1 MQVVKPSAVE
11 LVPVTGGI
19 VKRPVIEARAEAR
32 RLIGAARAEAQRLV
46 TEAKEEVARIHAE
59 AYAAGYEAGLREFT
73 TRLLELQR
81 RRDTLLAD
89 AERDVLRLALRI
101 AEKIVGR
108 ELETQETTL
117 LDIVR
122 TAMRSIRHASTIT
135 ICVNPADTPK
145 LERHRE
151 AIETL
156 RRGQLVN
163 IVPDTRVSVGGCI
176 LESESGIV
184 DAQLDTQLRVIEQ
197 ALFDLHETQ
206 RRAAPQNSLE

>member
-1 MQVVKPSAVE
+1 MQVVKPSV
-11 LVPVTGGI
+11 LQLLPLTGGV

-32 RLIGAARAEAQRLV
+32 RLLSEARAEAERLV
-46 TEAKEEVARIHAE
+46 AEAKGEVERIRAE
-59 AYAAGYEAGLREFT
+59 AYAAGYEAGLKEFT

-81 RRDTLLAD
+81 RREMMLAD
-89 AERDVLRLALRI
+89 AEREVLRLALRI

-108 ELETQETTL
+108 ELETHDATL

-122 TAMRSIRHASTIT
+122 TAMRNIRHASAIT
-135 ICVNPADTPK
+135 ICVNPADVPK

-156 RRGQLVN
+156 RRGQFVN

-197 ALFDLHETQ
+197 ALLDLHETQ
-206 RRAAPQNSLE
+206 RRDARQTSLE

>member
-1 MQVVKPSAVE
+1 MLQLLP
-11 LVPVTGGI
+11 LTGGV

-32 RLIGAARAEAQRLV
+32 RLLSEARAEAERLV
-46 TEAKEEVARIHAE
+46 AEAKGEVERIRAE
-59 AYAAGYEAGLREFT
+59 AYAAGYEAGLKEFT

-81 RRDTLLAD
+81 RREMMLAD
-89 AERDVLRLALRI
+89 AEREVLRLALRI

-108 ELETQETTL
+108 ELETHDATL

-122 TAMRSIRHASTIT
+122 TAMRNIRHASAIT
-135 ICVNPADTPK
+135 ICVNPADVPK

-156 RRGQLVN
+156 RRGQFVN

-197 ALFDLHETQ
+197 ALLDLHETQ
-206 RRAAPQNSLE
+206 RRDARQTSLE

>member
-1 MQVVKPSAVE
+1 MQIVKPS
-11 LVPVTGGI
+11 PVDLIPLTGGV
-19 VKRPVIEARAEAR
+19 VKRPVVEARAEAR
-32 RLIGAARAEAQRLV
+32 RLVREARAEAERLIA
-46 TEAKEEVARIHAE
+46 EAEAEVERIRSE
-59 AYAAGYEAGLREFT
+59 AYAAGYEAGLKEFT

-81 RRDTLLAD
+81 RRDALLSD
-89 AERDVLRLALRI
+89 AEREVLRLALRI
-101 AEKIVGR
+101 AEKIIGR
-108 ELETQETTL
+108 ELETRDATL

-122 TAMRSIRHASTIT
+122 TAMRSIRHAGSIT
-135 ICVNPADTPK
+135 ICVNPADAPK

-197 ALFDLHETQ
+197 ALLDLHETQ
-206 RRAAPQNSLE
+206 RRDAPQISLE